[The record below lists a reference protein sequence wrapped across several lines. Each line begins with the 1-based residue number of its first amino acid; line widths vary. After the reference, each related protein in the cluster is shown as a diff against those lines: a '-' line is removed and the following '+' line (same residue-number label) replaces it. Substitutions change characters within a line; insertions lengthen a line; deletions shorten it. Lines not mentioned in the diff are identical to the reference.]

1 MMVSWLALLGALCAT
16 ALAQLFYKLYF
27 SAHKRAYLVL
37 SIGCFVAASL
47 CAYLALKQ
55 LGIGMVYMST
65 ALTQLM
71 VAVLAWRVLGEPI
84 TGTGEELRVFRSAED
99 AAGFFRLMRVE

>member
-1 MMVSWLALLGALCAT
+1 MIVSWLALLGALCAT

-84 TGTGEELRVFRSAED
+84 TRDHGIGLALIVSGIVLYA
-99 AAGFFRLMRVE
+99 V